1 MRKAIV
7 FLLLIAITSIL
18 PTFALAQAKID
29 VLVKNGTPNTW
40 FKDSVANNDVL
51 IKNATVMTA
60 VKGTLENT
68 DILIQ
73 NGKIAKI
80 GKGLTA
86 PAGVRTID
94 ATGKYVTPGIID
106 CHSHSMLDAINEG
119 AFSVTS
125 MTRTRDMLNPTD
137 ITIYRALA
145 GGVTSANLLHG
156 SANSIGGQNTTV
168 KFKWG
173 HPVEDYP
180 IPDAPPGIK
189 FAMGE
194 NVRQTTQSPQPG
206 RALRYPRTRQGTI
219 ETDRDAFLRA
229 RDYKQAWDDFKAGK
243 TKVQPRKDLE
253 LEPIVEILEGKR
265 LVHAHSYRSDEML
278 NLLLL
283 ADEFG
288 FRVATLQHGLEAYK
302 IAPEIAKHGTGV
314 SIFTDSWGYKLEA
327 YDAIPWNA
335 YILWKNGVVVSI
347 NSDSDERM
355 RRLNLDA
362 AKVEKYGGVP
372 EQDAL
377 QMITLNPAKQLGID
391 KRTGSIEVG
400 KDGDIVIWTAHP
412 FSVYSRVETTMIEGE
427 TFFDR
432 ATDAQMRLDTA
443 NERETLEKLDVNRA
457 PSTGGGP
464 PRIPAE
470 KRRGERDEAEYG
482 DGGNR

>member
-7 FLLLIAITSIL
+7 FLLLIAITSIS
-18 PTFALAQAKID
+18 PTLVLAQSK
-29 VLVKNGTPNTW
+29 
-40 FKDSVANNDVL
+40 SDVL

-60 VKGTLENT
+60 IKGTLQNT

-106 CHSHSMLDAINEG
+106 CHSHTMLDAINEG
-119 AFSVTS
+119 SLSVTS
-125 MTRTRDMLNPTD
+125 MTRTRDVLNPND
-137 ITIYRALA
+137 IAIYRALA
-145 GGVTSANLLHG
+145 GGVTSANILHG
-156 SANSIGGQNTTV
+156 SANSIGGQNTVV

-173 HPVEDYP
+173 HAVEDYP
-180 IPDAPPGIK
+180 IADAPPGIK

-194 NVRQTTQSPQPG
+194 NPKRTNSNAQPG
-206 RALRYPRTRQGTI
+206 QPARYPRTRMGVI

-229 RDYKQAWDDFKAGK
+229 RDYKQRWDDYRAGK

-253 LEPIVEILEGKR
+253 LEPLVEVLDGKR
-265 LVHAHSYRSDEML
+265 HVHAHGYRSDEHL
-278 NLLLL
+278 NLMLL

-288 FRVATLQHGLEAYK
+288 FKVATLQHGLEAYK

-314 SIFTDSWGYKLEA
+314 SIFTDSWSYKLEA
-327 YDAIPWNA
+327 YDAIPYDA

-372 EQDAL
+372 EEEAL
-377 QMITLNPAKQLGID
+377 KMITLNAAKQLGID
-391 KRTGSIEVG
+391 KHTGTIEVG
-400 KDGDIVIWTAHP
+400 KDGDIVIWSGHP
-412 FSVYSRVETTMIEGE
+412 FSVYSRVETTIIEGD
-427 TFFDR
+427 TYFDH
-432 ATDAQMRLDTA
+432 AADAQLRLDMA
-443 NERETLEKLDVNRA
+443 KERESLEKLDINKA
-457 PSTGGGP
+457 PGTGGGP
-464 PRIPAE
+464 PKIPSE
-470 KRRGERDEAEYG
+470 RRQGDRDEAEYG